1 MLFTQD
7 ARFARSPEAYPRK
20 KLTGSDSTR
29 IITDD
34 STASWVLVEMRSISR
49 LRAAEISSFASAAD
63 SRNSCSASLPK
74 PTSRTV
80 KPSRAVSRS
89 SAAEKPT

>member
-29 IITDD
+29 IITEAC
-34 STASWVLVEMRSISR
+34 TACDVLVLIRSISSCR
-49 LRAAEISSFASAAD
+49 TIPIS
-63 SRNSCSASLPK
+63 
-74 PTSRTV
+74 
-80 KPSRAVSRS
+80 
-89 SAAEKPT
+89 

>member
-29 IITDD
+29 IITEAC
-34 STASWVLVEMRSISR
+34 TACDVLVLIRSISSCR
-49 LRAAEISSFASAAD
+49 TIPISWAAIAAEIRKTPA
-63 SRNSCSASLPK
+63 
-74 PTSRTV
+74 PTIRLTCRPFRIDPV
-80 KPSRAVSRS
+80 NRL
-89 SAAEKPT
+89 